1 VRALAYRNEMTNPD
15 GAPVLELLRPG
26 ASSEEII
33 EGLKASRPGAARS
46 LYDEYEELINRLVW
60 RTLGADP
67 EHDDVVQQAFLNI
80 LTSIHKVENPAL
92 LRSWITSVTINTVRR
107 ELRSRK
113 YRRILRLVPDVA
125 DDVDHQIPPTDR
137 KLVRSAFA
145 ILRRMG
151 IDDRM
156 AFALHFIEGM
166 TLSEVAGATDVS
178 LATVKR
184 RIARARRTFVSEV
197 EKDTYL
203 RSLVEEMQDDE

>member
-1 VRALAYRNEMTNPD
+1 MTAAD
-15 GAPVLELLRPG
+15 KAPVLELLKQG
-26 ASSEEII
+26 ASNEEII
-33 EGLKASRPGAARS
+33 EGLKASKPGAARS
-46 LYDEYEELINRLVW
+46 LWDEYEKLVNRLVW

-125 DDVDHQIPPTDR
+125 ADVDHQIPSSDR
-137 KLVRSAFA
+137 KLIRSAFTM
-145 ILRRMG
+145 LRRMN

-156 AFALHFIEGM
+156 AFALHYIEGQ
-166 TLSEVAGATDVS
+166 TLSEVAGSTGVS

-184 RIARARRTFVSEV
+184 RISRAKKTFAREV

-203 RSLVEEMQDDE
+203 LSLVEEMQDDE